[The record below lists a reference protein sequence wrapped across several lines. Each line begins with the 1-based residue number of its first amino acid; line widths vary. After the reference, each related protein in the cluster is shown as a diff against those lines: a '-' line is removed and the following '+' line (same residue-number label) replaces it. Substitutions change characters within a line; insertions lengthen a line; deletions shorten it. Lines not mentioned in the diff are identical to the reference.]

1 MANQVPAKNGGTL
14 TRPNKGETMN
24 PNGRPK
30 GAAKKTKLKNLLQ
43 DLIKLR
49 NSTNITD
56 NVKKAAYNLYEIVI
70 SDIAINEV
78 TDSVFHLYFIE
89 SEFGIKVGISKDVE
103 NRLKQI
109 RAYAPSAKIVKVI
122 KYGGNFEKAIHGKF
136 RYLNIRGNNQIG
148 IEWFTKNDDLFS
160 FIEQVNTAKDL
171 AKIFGKFTGHQLSL
185 FEL

>member
-1 MANQVPAKNGGTL
+1 MAKNDIVKHQFK
-14 TRPNKGETMN
+14 KGIVNN
-24 PNGRPK
+24 PTGRPK
-30 GAAKKTKLKNLLQ
+30 GAAKKTKLKNLLE
-43 DLIKLR
+43 DLIKIR
-49 NSTNITD
+49 NSTSVTD
-56 NVKKAAYNLYEIVI
+56 NLKKVVYNLYEIVL
-70 SDIAINEV
+70 SDIAINEI

-122 KYGGNFEKAIHGKF
+122 NYAGNFEKSIHGKF

>member
-1 MANQVPAKNGGTL
+1 MAKDDIVKHQF
-14 TRPNKGETMN
+14 RKGVVNN
-24 PNGRPK
+24 PKGRPK
-30 GAAKKTKLKNLLQ
+30 GVSKKARLKNLLE
-43 DLIKLR
+43 DLIKIHGSRTVSDKL
-49 NSTNITD
+49 
-56 NVKKAAYNLYEIVI
+56 KKVVYNLYEIVL
-70 SDIAINEV
+70 SDISVNEI

-109 RAYAPSAKIVKVI
+109 RAYAPSANVIKVV
-122 KYGGNFEKAIHGKF
+122 KYGGNFEKSIHGKF

-148 IEWFTKNDDLFS
+148 VEWFTKNDDLFA
-160 FIEQVNTAKDL
+160 FIDQVNTAKDL